1 MLVQI
6 MQKESIR
13 GHLIF
18 DFVDEIIEV
27 FLGRLVVTFAGESF
41 IDEFMIFLSVLFG
54 HGH

>member
-6 MQKESIR
+6 MQKESIV
-13 GHLIF
+13 GILIF
-18 DFVDEIIEV
+18 DLVDEIIEV
-27 FLGRLVVTFAGESF
+27 FFSCLMVTFAGESF

>member
-6 MQKESIR
+6 MQKESIG

-18 DFVDEIIEV
+18 NLVDEIIEI
-27 FLGRLVVTFAGESF
+27 FFGSLVVTFAGESF